1 MSQALAERLIAAG
14 LIKPEAAESAAE
26 LVSRAR
32 KSLAEVLVETGAGD
46 ELEIYREAAAQR
58 GVALASADELF
69 AQVDAGLSHSLPR
82 PYQNRR
88 RVMPIS
94 RQDGNLLVV
103 SCDPEA
109 QVLELGNALDADR
122 VELRLVTPTD
132 LRRLQW
138 AVDLGQ
144 LPATSDAV
152 RARVRGADLLAHD
165 VRMQPQHVGLLDALL
180 ADAVGERASDLHLER
195 YGRRV
200 RVRLR
205 VDGDLYDVSHYRLR
219 VEQLA
224 GVVNAL
230 KVRARLDIA
239 ETRAPQGGRCS
250 LRLGGRAFDLR
261 IQTQPSLHGE
271 HVVARFLAQDR
282 ERIDVE
288 SLGFSHELAARF
300 VRALASPSGLVLVT
314 GPTGSGKT
322 TTLNAGLQKL
332 ASQRSRKVI
341 SVEDP
346 IEYAIDDVQQT
357 QVNAAVGFDFASAVR
372 VLVRQDPDVI
382 LIGEIR
388 DPETALEALRAAQT
402 GHLVLSTIHANDAV
416 DAVQRLFDLGQHPN
430 SIAAELLAVFS
441 QRLAKRICVACREPS
456 QPHPALL
463 REIFPRGAPADFRAF
478 RGRGCERCRGRGSYG
493 RIAIGELLPTSRD
506 LRLAISHHVALD
518 ELRAAATTAG
528 LVPLRASAPRWR
540 RAIPPKSCRIFSGS
554 CWRAEPAIPRGGSG

>member
-1 MSQALAERLIAAG
+1 MSHGLAERLVAAG
-14 LIKPEAAESAAE
+14 LVKLEDAEAAAE
-26 LVSRAR
+26 NAPRGG
-32 KSLAEVLVETGAGD
+32 KSLAEALVEAGAGD
-46 ELEIYREAAAQR
+46 EAAIYREAAEQR
-58 GVALASADELF
+58 GIALANAEELF
-69 AQVDAGLSHSLPR
+69 EQVDVRLSHSLPR

-88 RVMPIS
+88 RVMPIL
-94 RQDGNLLVV
+94 RHDGTLLVV

-109 QVLELGNALDADR
+109 QVLELGNALDAER

-144 LPATSDAV
+144 LPATSDAA
-152 RARVRGADLLAHD
+152 RARLRGADLLSHD
-165 VRMQPQHVGLLDALL
+165 VRMQPQHLGLLDSLL

-205 VDGDLYDVSHYRLR
+205 VDGTLYDVSHYRLR

-250 LRLGGRAFDLR
+250 LRMGGQVFDLR
-261 IQTQPSLHGE
+261 VQTQPSLHGE
-271 HVVARFLAQDR
+271 HIVVRFLPQNR

-288 SLGFSHELAARF
+288 SLGFSHELATRF
-300 VRALASPSGLVLVT
+300 VRALASPSGLVLVA
-314 GPTGSGKT
+314 GPTGSGKS

-346 IEYAIDDVQQT
+346 IEYAVDDVQQT

-388 DPETALEALRAAQT
+388 DPETALEALRASQT

-456 QPHPALL
+456 QPDAALV
-463 REIFPRGAPADFRAF
+463 REVFPQGAPAEFRAF

-518 ELRAAATTAG
+518 DLRSAATAAG
-528 LVPLRASAPRWR
+528 LVPLRASALSLVASGTIALEELPE
-540 RAIPPKSCRIFSGS
+540 IFSQELLAG
-554 CWRAEPAIPRGGSG
+554 

>member
-1 MSQALAERLIAAG
+1 MSQALAERLVAAG
-14 LIKPEAAESAAE
+14 LIKPEAAETAAE

-32 KSLAEVLVETGAGD
+32 KSLAEVLVEAGAGD

-58 GVALASADELF
+58 GVALASADDLF
-69 AQVDAGLSHSLPR
+69 AQIDAGLSRSLPR
-82 PYQNRR
+82 TYQNRR
-88 RVMPIS
+88 RVLPI
-94 RQDGNLLVV
+94 RREAGTLLVV

-109 QVLELGNALDADR
+109 QVLELCQALDVER
-122 VELRLVTPTD
+122 VELKLVTPTD

-144 LPATSDAV
+144 LPATSG
-152 RARVRGADLLAHD
+152 ARGGALHGADLLAQD

-205 VDGDLYDVSHYRLR
+205 VDGDLYDVDHYRLR

-239 ETRAPQGGRCS
+239 ESRAPQGGRCS
-250 LRLGGRAFDLR
+250 LRLGGQIYDLR

-271 HVVARFLAQDR
+271 HVIARFLPQDR
-282 ERIDVE
+282 ERIEVE
-288 SLGFSHELAARF
+288 SLGFSPELAARF
-300 VRALASPSGLVLVT
+300 VRALASPSGLVLVA

-332 ASQRSRKVI
+332 ARQRSRKVI

-357 QVNAAVGFDFASAVR
+357 QVNTAVGFDFAQAVR
-372 VLVRQDPDVI
+372 FLVRQDPDVI

-388 DPETALEALRAAQT
+388 DPETALEALRASQT
-402 GHLVLSTIHANDAV
+402 GHLVLSTIHANDSV

-441 QRLAKRICVACREPS
+441 QRLAKRICVACREPAE
-456 QPHPALL
+456 PDPALL
-463 REIFPRGAPADFRAF
+463 REIFPQGAPADFRSF
-478 RGRGCERCRGRGSYG
+478 RGRGCPRCRGRGTLG
-493 RIAIGELLPTSRD
+493 RVALGELLPSSRA

-518 ELRAAATTAG
+518 ELRSSARAAG
-528 LVPLRASAPRWR
+528 LVPLRASALAAVAAGTIALEELPE
-540 RAIPPKSCRIFSGS
+540 IFSEELLAG
-554 CWRAEPAIPRGGSG
+554 